1 MANDILVIAEQRDGE
16 LKKVTFEILG
26 KAQALA
32 AELGGRAVAVV
43 LGNGVSDTAGTL
55 AQYGAGKVYV
65 GDDPALGAYS
75 PDGWASVIAELAG
88 RTEPAAIL
96 GPATSFGKDLVPR
109 VAAKLGA
116 GVASDVTGLEVSDGR
131 LLIKRP
137 IYAGKAIATVRVNTD
152 PQVATVRP
160 NTFPVPEPDAGAT
173 ADVEALDLA
182 GYEAMAV
189 ATDVVTAGGEKL
201 DVAEAEIIV
210 SGGRG
215 MGGPENYHILE
226 ELADILPNAA
236 VGASRASVDAGWR
249 PHADQVG
256 QTGKTVSPNLY
267 IACGISGAVQHLAGM
282 KTSKYIVAINKDPDA
297 PIFKVADYGIVAD
310 LFDVVPKLTEEV
322 KKLYEE

>member
-1 MANDILVIAEQRDGE
+1 MANDILVIAEQRNGD

-26 KAQALA
+26 KAKALA
-32 AELGGRAVAVV
+32 AELGGQAAAVV
-43 LGNGVSDTAGTL
+43 LGSGVADTAGAL

-75 PDGWASVIAELAG
+75 PDGWASVIADLAT
-88 RTEPAAIL
+88 RTGPAVIL
-96 GPATSFGKDLVPR
+96 GPATAFGKDLVPR

-116 GVASDVTGLEVSDGR
+116 GVASDVTGLEVGDGR

-173 ADVEALDLA
+173 ADVEALDVA

-226 ELADILPNAA
+226 ELAGILPSAA
-236 VGASRASVDAGWR
+236 VGASRAAVDAGWR
-249 PHADQVG
+249 PHGDQVG

-282 KTSKYIVAINKDPDA
+282 KTSKYIVAINKDPEA

>member
-16 LKKVTFEILG
+16 LKKITFEILG
-26 KAQALA
+26 KARTLA
-32 AELGGRAVAVV
+32 AELGGQAAAVV
-43 LGNGVSDTAGTL
+43 LGNGVADTAGTL
-55 AQYGAGKVYV
+55 AQYGASKVYV
-65 GDDPALGAYS
+65 GDDPALDAYS

-160 NTFPVPEPDAGAT
+160 NTFPVPEPDAGAS
-173 ADVEALDLA
+173 ANVEALDLA
-182 GYEAMAV
+182 GYEALAV

-226 ELADILPNAA
+226 ELADTLPNAA

-282 KTSKYIVAINKDPDA
+282 KTSKYIVAINKDQEA